1 MIFKNHEGECENIKK
16 NIPTRSQQK
25 KKDGRKG
32 EGSEGEKRE
41 IRE

>member
-1 MIFKNHEGECENIKK
+1 MKGSVKNIKK
-16 NIPTRSQQK
+16 NIPKRSWQK